1 MRLLYVANGFPPTAL
16 GGVEVYTYEV
26 ALAMRQR
33 GHEVWVFCR
42 ESNFSRP
49 DYFLLR
55 DEIEGIP
62 VFRVVNDFKGAVR
75 FAQLYEDERIE
86 NLFQDILQK
95 IRPNLVHFQ
104 HLIALS
110 ARLPEIANRLGYP
123 VLMSLHDFWPLCHR
137 VHLMDRWDRVCPGP
151 FQGGD
156 CVRCVFSSRGWG
168 DLLARLRRL
177 STWIPPLIRQV
188 WAQWWGNAPVLPWP
202 SEGEDVFQARH
213 RAFQDA
219 FQACQLLLAPSAF
232 VREVFVQNGW
242 SSREIRVLPL
252 GIAFSERGL
261 RAKQKSSAES
271 KLRIGYIGW
280 YQPQKGVHLLLKAFY
295 HLDSPYVSLHLFGPF
310 ETAHPY
316 ARSLQKWI
324 RQDPRVHIHG
334 SFSPEDRD
342 QVYAQLDVLVIPSVS
357 PETFSRV
364 AREALVHKVP
374 VIASRVG
381 ALKEIVIDGVNGY
394 TFPPGN
400 WQALLQILKELIQ
413 NPDRLYS
420 LDLPGPIPI
429 LSVEDHADL
438 LEQAYQEC
446 LAS

>member
-16 GGVEVYTYEV
+16 GGVEVYTHEM

-49 DYFLLR
+49 DYSLLR
-55 DEIEGIP
+55 DEIGDIP

-75 FAQLYEDERIE
+75 FVQLYEDEHIE
-86 NLFQDILQK
+86 TLFQEILQK
-95 IRPNLVHFQ
+95 IRPDLVHFQ

-110 ARLPEIANRLGYP
+110 APLPEIASRLGYP

-137 VHLMDRWDRVCPGP
+137 VHLIDRWNRVCPGP

-156 CVRCVFSSRGWG
+156 CVRCVFGSDGWG
-168 DLLARLRRL
+168 DLFARLRRL
-177 STWIPPLIRQV
+177 STWIPPLIRRV
-188 WAQWWGNAPVLPWP
+188 WTQWRGNAPALPLP
-202 SEGEDVFQARH
+202 SEGEEIFQARH
-213 RAFQDA
+213 RAFQSA
-219 FQACQLLLAPSAF
+219 FQACRLLLAPSAF

-242 SSREIRVLPL
+242 SDIEIRVLPL
-252 GIAFSERGL
+252 GLALPEGDLKVKR
-261 RAKQKSSAES
+261 KPSADS
-271 KLRIGYIGW
+271 DLRIGYIGW
-280 YQPQKGVHLLLKAFY
+280 YQPQKGVHLLLKAFQ

-310 ETAHPY
+310 ESAHPY

-324 RQDPRVHIHG
+324 RQDPRVHVHG
-334 SFSPEDRD
+334 PFSPEDRD
-342 QVYAQLDVLVIPSVS
+342 QVYAQLDVLVIPSIS

-374 VIASRVG
+374 VIASQVG
-381 ALKEIVIDGVNGY
+381 ALKEIVIESVNGY
-394 TFPPGN
+394 TFPPGD
-400 WQALLQILKELIQ
+400 WQALLQILKEIIQ
-413 NPDRLYS
+413 NPERLHS

-429 LSVEDHADL
+429 LSVEEHADL
-438 LEQAYQEC
+438 LEQTYQVC